1 MADATFTVRLA
12 REDVDAIDTLLRE
25 VRALRA
31 QLAGEPTHCPN
42 LQRVLVAVRPDGAVW
57 EDRCVVRDW
66 SAPVAPGACCGQAT
80 FSAPAAATRAA
91 SEAAPR

>member
-31 QLAGEPTHCPN
+31 QLAGEPIPLPQPTAFERDFGGWMEAHG
-42 LQRVLVAVRPDGAVW
+42 AVRVDEPAT
-57 EDRCVVRDW
+57 
-66 SAPVAPGACCGQAT
+66 PGCA
-80 FSAPAAATRAA
+80 APAAASAA
-91 SEAAPR
+91 RR